1 MLPASGFINIER
13 STMNNSSELH
23 VIFGTGPLG
32 KATMRALL
40 AEGKRVRMVN
50 RSGKADV
57 PDGVEVIAS
66 DAYDAGKVRSAASG
80 ATAVYQ
86 CAQPAYQDWVTKFP
100 ALQASIL
107 EGTAANG
114 AKLIAAENLYM
125 YGEFSGP
132 LREDMPYNAHTR
144 KGKVRAEMAQTLI
157 AAHNT
162 GKVRVAIGRGADF
175 YGPEVLD
182 STIGDRAIYPALA
195 GKSASLAGNLDLPH
209 TLTYINDFGKVLA
222 VLGTRDEALGQV
234 WFVPNAETVT
244 QRQFMTMLFEEI
256 GLPPKM
262 SGMGKLMMR
271 LGGIFIVGARE
282 TVEMMYEFEK
292 PFVVDSTKFGR
303 AFGIHATPLREA
315 IKQTV
320 AWYKAHPQDS
330 H

>member
-1 MLPASGFINIER
+1 
-13 STMNNSSELH
+13 MNNSSELH

-40 AEGKRVRMVN
+40 EEGKRVRMVN
-50 RSGKADV
+50 RSGKADI
-57 PDGVEVIAS
+57 PAGVEVIAS
-66 DAYDAGKVRSAASG
+66 DAYDAGKVRLATAGAS
-80 ATAVYQ
+80 AVYQ
-86 CAQPAYQDWVTKFP
+86 CAQPAYQEWVTKFP
-100 ALQASIL
+100 ALQASIV

-114 AKLIAAENLYM
+114 AKLIVGDNLYM
-125 YGEFSGP
+125 YGEFNGP
-132 LREDMPYNAHTR
+132 LHEDMPYNAHTR
-144 KGKVRAEMAQTLI
+144 KGKVRAEMAQTLL
-157 AAHNT
+157 ATHKA
-162 GKVRVAIGRGADF
+162 GKVRVAIARGSNF
-175 YGPEVLD
+175 YGPEVLE
-182 STIGDRAIYPALA
+182 STISDRAIYPALA
-195 GKSASLAGNLDLPH
+195 GKPASLVGNLDLPH
-209 TLTYINDFGKVLA
+209 TLTYINDFGKALA
-222 VLGTRDEALGQV
+222 VLGTRDDALGQV

-292 PFVVDSTKFGR
+292 PFVVNSSKFER

-315 IKQTV
+315 IRQTV
-320 AWYKAHPQDS
+320 AWYKAHPQQS